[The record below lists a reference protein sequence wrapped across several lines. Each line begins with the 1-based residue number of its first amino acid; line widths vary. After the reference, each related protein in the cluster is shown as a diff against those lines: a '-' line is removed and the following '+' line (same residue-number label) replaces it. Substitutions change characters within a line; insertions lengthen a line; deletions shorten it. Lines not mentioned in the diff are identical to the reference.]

1 MAKARTELQNLLE
14 GLLGSRNVYFQ
25 PPENFKL
32 NYPCIVYELS
42 DIRNW
47 HADNRVYTQK
57 TAYRITVIDKNPD
70 SSGMKAASL
79 IPGVRFDRHY
89 KADNLNHWVFVIYY

>member
-25 PPENFKL
+25 PPENLKL

-42 DIRNW
+42 DIRNR
-47 HADNRVYTQK
+47 HADNLVYTQK

-70 SSGMKAASL
+70 SAGMKAVSL

-89 KADNLNHWVFVIYY
+89 KADNLNHWAFVIYY